1 MTPVHVIYQDV
12 PAEVSRVSAYRWQ
25 QGGLPVPL
33 PLSILRDGARI
44 SITFAAVP
52 AAIVLLQRAD
62 GSYLLDE
69 PVASVDEPVMRR
81 VEEIWRRTV
90 TGSAPVGASVLSSI
104 EWLSA
109 TGTAE
114 RWPACAWLGVSTWQC
129 LGVPLDISGVVV
141 SQDGPRLLSA
151 VVSPGSTP
159 ALRASHWGRLL
170 IVSDRGPGAP
180 PRLRVMGG
188 KMVPPP
194 PERRRAVRLE
204 TAVLTDLRVTAVAP
218 AVVWLAGDS
227 SPPDAWIEVRTD
239 RSGPQ
244 FMAIADVADGASTV
258 PAYVTLEEART
269 VIAAVVSA
277 TNGAAPGALVTAF
290 RLVDPTQLS
299 AAPREAQRRRV
310 MASETIAGA
319 DGTFRIDGLGE
330 ADYEIVAWHPQFGRG
345 SVVLR
350 RGDPMLSVRLN
361 ASGIARGRVVAG
373 GKPLAGIDVIAMPDP
388 SAYMAAEDPIDL
400 KGGDAR
406 TAPDG
411 RFTLAVAAGGGGEL
425 RIGGGKY
432 AVTRVPLP
440 RGAVPIVELGD
451 IELGLPVTVQVV
463 LDQDPGCQVRATGP
477 IARPGLQIVMAAR
490 IGPGMFVIRLPE
502 GGDWEF
508 GLLCGRDERALAPAV
523 VKIGP
528 SDGTPEVRF
537 SVR

>member
-1 MTPVHVIYQDV
+1 
-12 PAEVSRVSAYRWQ
+12 
-25 QGGLPVPL
+25 
-33 PLSILRDGARI
+33 
-44 SITFAAVP
+44 
-52 AAIVLLQRAD
+52 
-62 GSYLLDE
+62 
-69 PVASVDEPVMRR
+69 
-81 VEEIWRRTV
+81 
-90 TGSAPVGASVLSSI
+90 
-104 EWLSA
+104 
-109 TGTAE
+109 
-114 RWPACAWLGVSTWQC
+114 
-129 LGVPLDISGVVV
+129 
-141 SQDGPRLLSA
+141 
-151 VVSPGSTP
+151 
-159 ALRASHWGRLL
+159 
-170 IVSDRGPGAP
+170 
-180 PRLRVMGG
+180 
-188 KMVPPP
+188 
-194 PERRRAVRLE
+194 VRLE

-406 TAPDG
+406 TA
-411 RFTLAVAAGGGGEL
+411 AEENYESEAAS
-425 RIGGGKY
+425 
-432 AVTRVPLP
+432 T
-440 RGAVPIVELGD
+440 
-451 IELGLPVTVQVV
+451 Q
-463 LDQDPGCQVRATGP
+463 
-477 IARPGLQIVMAAR
+477 
-490 IGPGMFVIRLPE
+490 
-502 GGDWEF
+502 
-508 GLLCGRDERALAPAV
+508 
-523 VKIGP
+523 
-528 SDGTPEVRF
+528 
-537 SVR
+537 